1 MNLRIAIVGCGKIAD
16 QHVEAIR
23 RIPSVSLVGA
33 CDREVLMAQQ
43 LAERHRI
50 EQFAGDLS
58 DLLTQARPDV
68 VHVTTPPAT
77 HFSIALQCLDAGCH
91 VYVEKPFTV
100 TAAEASRLIDRA
112 RERGL
117 SITAGHNLQHTWE
130 SREARQLVRQ
140 GFLGGHPVH
149 VESYYTY
156 SFGDAQ
162 YAKALLGDR
171 QHWVRRL
178 PGQLLHNI
186 ISHGLARIA
195 EYLTTDDPLVA
206 AFGHTS
212 PLLKS
217 IGEDSIIDEL
227 RVHISDRQN
236 TTGSF
241 VFSSQLS
248 PPVNGARIYGSLNS
262 LVVDNV
268 HHTMLR
274 VRRRSYKSY
283 LNYFLPPVHH
293 AMEHL
298 RNSRRNVG
306 RFLRADFHDDSG
318 LKNCIEAFYAAIRD
332 NGEPPVSTREIL
344 LIAVI
349 MDRIFE
355 QVRAMKP
362 GFPPAEALFAQHG
375 TPTPSTDA
383 EQLAA
388 VLHAECETKC

>member
-23 RIPSVSLVGA
+23 RIPSVTLVGA

-50 EQFAGDLS
+50 EQCAEDLS
-58 DLLTQARPDV
+58 DLLIQARPDV
-68 VHVTTPPAT
+68 VHVTTPPAS
-77 HFSIALQCLDAGCH
+77 HFSIAMQCLDAGCH

-100 TAAEASRLIDRA
+100 TTAEASGLIDRA

-130 SREARQLVRQ
+130 SGEARQLVRQ

-186 ISHGLARIA
+186 ISHGVARIA

-212 PLLKS
+212 PLLRS

-248 PPVNGARIYGSLNS
+248 PSVNGARVYGPMNS

-268 HHTMLR
+268 HHTILR
-274 VRRRSYKSY
+274 LKRRSYKSY

-318 LKNCIEAFYAAIRD
+318 LKNCIEAFYGAIRG

-344 LIAVI
+344 LTSVI
-349 MDRIFE
+349 MDRIFD
-355 QVRAMKP
+355 QVSAGSTLSP
-362 GFPPAEALFAQHG
+362 VSNPSAAEH
-375 TPTPSTDA
+375 
-383 EQLAA
+383 
-388 VLHAECETKC
+388 VNV